1 MPVQIMFWIPI
12 ILLPFP
18 AHAGL
23 DGQNIHIPSP
33 QTGYVSKNSVSRV
46 TLLDNNVSE
55 KEDLAISKFSDW
67 FVPKKKM

>member
-1 MPVQIMFWIPI
+1 MFRIPI

-33 QTGYVSKNSVSRV
+33 QTGYVSKNSVSRF
-46 TLLDNNVSE
+46 TLLENNVRE
-55 KEDLAISKFSDW
+55 EEDLAISKFSEW
-67 FVPKKKM
+67 FMPKKKM

>member
-1 MPVQIMFWIPI
+1 MHVQLMFWIPI

-23 DGQNIHIPSP
+23 DGQDIHIPSP
-33 QTGYVSKNSVSRV
+33 QTGYASKNSVSRF
-46 TLLDNNVSE
+46 TLLDNNVRE

>member
-1 MPVQIMFWIPI
+1 MHVQLMFWIPI

-23 DGQNIHIPSP
+23 DGQDIHIPSL
-33 QTGYVSKNSVSRV
+33 QTGYVSKNSVSRF
-46 TLLDNNVSE
+46 TRLDNNVRE
-55 KEDLAISKFSDW
+55 EEDLAISKFSDW